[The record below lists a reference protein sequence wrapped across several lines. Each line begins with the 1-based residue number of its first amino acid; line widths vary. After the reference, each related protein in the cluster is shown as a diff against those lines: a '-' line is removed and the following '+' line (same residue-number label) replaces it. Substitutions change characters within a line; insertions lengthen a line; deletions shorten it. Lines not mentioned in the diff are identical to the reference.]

1 MENSHNYR
9 ILKLKSG
16 ENIICS
22 IKKDLK
28 DKFIVE
34 YPFDMETMVLVDR
47 FGIPRQE
54 KLILKKWIQYSKG
67 NAITLPKDHIV
78 GIMNPID
85 TVLRHYLQVKKNG
98 GMVVQ
103 ITPEEEQQIREMQED
118 ARNHIQNMIND
129 YFQGGIP
136 EDMLEEIAENM
147 SDDMFDEE
155 VIEDDNDDEDDQ
167 IYGNRFS
174 DWSPDPSD
182 YT

>member
-1 MENSHNYR
+1 MNNNNYR

-22 IKKDLK
+22 IKKDLN
-28 DKFIVE
+28 DKFVVE
-34 YPFDMETMVLVDR
+34 HPFDMETMVLVDR

-67 NAITLPKDHIV
+67 DAITVPKDHIV
-78 GIMNPID
+78 GIMHPLEQ
-85 TVLRHYLQVKKNG
+85 VLHHYLQVKKNG
-98 GMVVQ
+98 GFVVKLS
-103 ITPEEEQQIREMQED
+103 PEEEQEIQKMQED
-118 ARNHIQNMIND
+118 AHNALKDMLSD
-129 YFQGGIP
+129 YFQGGMP
-136 EDMLEEIAENM
+136 EEMLEEIAENM
-147 SDDMFDEE
+147 SDDIFEDEE
-155 VIEDDNDDEDDQ
+155 DEDDDDDQ